1 MQKLTK
7 LAIVAA
13 AIMMPVALSAST
25 MTLKFQSNLAGS
37 HPITYTDTTG
47 HEIIVTDPTST
58 AKPLSFGGFKITAD
72 AVGAPELGGLELG
85 DLNTLVRNTSNKWLT
100 LTITMTQ
107 SGLANLTSPFGLNHA
122 VGGTSTGTGIF
133 TVLLNGVSV
142 NTFTFSP
149 SSINHVFSNS
159 NTMPLLNTGNDP
171 NGYTL
176 TEIAQI
182 TLAPGGVAS
191 FDQETWDPPTV
202 PEPASLSMLGLGVL
216 AVGGTIRRRFSL

>member
-1 MQKLTK
+1 MQKLAR

-13 AIMMPVALSAST
+13 AVMMPAALSAST
-25 MTLKFQSNLAGS
+25 MTLKFQSNLGGTT
-37 HPITYTDTTG
+37 PITYTDSSG
-47 HEIIVTDPTST
+47 HEIIVTDPLQAT
-58 AKPLSFGGFKITAD
+58 KPLSFGGFKITAD

-85 DLNTLVRNTSNKWLT
+85 DLNAMIRNTSNKWLT

-107 SGLANLTSPFGLNHA
+107 SGLTNITAPFGLNHA

-133 TVLLNGVSV
+133 TVKLNG
-142 NTFTFSP
+142 NTVDIFTFSP

-159 NTMPLLNTGNDP
+159 DTNLFANTGNNP
-171 NGYTL
+171 SGYTL
-176 TEIAQI
+176 TEIAQV

-216 AVGGTIRRRFSL
+216 AFGGTLRRRFSL